1 MSIIVILSSKNGS
14 IGNMS
19 ISGIPS
25 MSFLFKFSMLLMTQS
40 SRFGF
45 FWPQI
50 WRYEAENQVRDLL
63 IFILWNVKF
72 FFVLFSDIKHFCIS
86 SSFWHINCFQII
98 VYHRILSQKWDLW
111 WILDGWTYSRKELLN
126 ITTLTLF
133 CFNKEQREDVFPREV
148 YNFLRRKLDSLILC
162 KC

>member
-1 MSIIVILSSKNGS
+1 MSNSIFSRSKCKYSIWKFDKLYNFIFMARILKLGMSITVILSSKNGS

-72 FFVLFSDIKHFCIS
+72 FFVLFSEIKHFCIS

-98 VYHRILSQKWDLW
+98 VYHRILSQEWDLW
-111 WILDGWTYSRKELLN
+111 WRGWLN
-126 ITTLTLF
+126 
-133 CFNKEQREDVFPREV
+133 VF
-148 YNFLRRKLDSLILC
+148 
-162 KC
+162 